1 MNEPTEERPRLRRSR
16 DERVLSGVCGGLA
29 EYFGLDPSL
38 VRIGLVLTVIVPP
51 LSVVGLLSYVVLAA
65 VLPEEGSEDLSGRER
80 VKRNL
85 EGLRSDVRDLTG
97 TVRGGLSGEGRSSTD
112 STVTVRR
119 EHDPAAIDPIEIDRA
134 AAGERPDARRL
145 P

>member
-1 MNEPTEERPRLRRSR
+1 MNEPTERPRLRRSR

-38 VRIGLVLTVIVPP
+38 VRIGLVLTVLVPP
-51 LSVVGLLSYVVLAA
+51 LSVVGLLGYVILAA
-65 VLPEEGSEDLSGRER
+65 VLPEEGSEDLPGRER

-85 EGLRSDVRDLTG
+85 EGLRADVRDLTG
-97 TVRGGLSGEGRSSTD
+97 TVRGGLSGAGRSSTD
-112 STVTVRR
+112 TTVTVRR
-119 EHDPAAIDPIEIDRA
+119 EPDPATIDPIEIDRA
-134 AAGERPDARRL
+134 AAGDPPPARRL